1 MRGFKPEEVEKLEK
15 NKSPEV
21 QKLLSLYKDI
31 LKNPAF
37 DSLITFRVQKR
48 KWQTEIQ
55 SKPASLF
62 SAEEGKAN
70 KDFEYAIR
78 FLEAMESLA
87 GIEESL
93 VKKLTPE
100 EVKEVNEKVDEI
112 SKDDFAGDLEFIGE
126 KISQERNERR
136 K

>member
-1 MRGFKPEEVEKLEK
+1 MRGFSSEEVEKLEK
-15 NKSPEV
+15 SKSLEV

-37 DSLITFRVQKR
+37 DSLITFRVQKN
-48 KWQTEIQ
+48 KWQQEIQ
-55 SKPASLF
+55 NNPASLF

-70 KDFEYAIR
+70 KDFEYAMR
-78 FLEAMESLA
+78 FLEAIAGLA
-87 GIEESL
+87 AIEETL

-100 EVKEVNEKVDEI
+100 EIKEVDNKVNEL
-112 SKDDFAGDLEFIGE
+112 SQDDFAGQVEFIGE
-126 KISQERNERR
+126 TLAKERNGKR

>member
-1 MRGFKPEEVEKLEK
+1 MRGFNPEEVEKLEK

-21 QKLLSLYKDI
+21 QKILSLYKDI

-37 DSLITFRVQKR
+37 DSLITFRIQKN
-48 KWQTEIQ
+48 KWQSEIQ

-62 SAEEGKAN
+62 SVEEGKAN

-78 FLEAMESLA
+78 FLEAMEQLA
-87 GIEESL
+87 TIEESL

-100 EVKEVNEKVDEI
+100 EIKEVDKKVGEL
-112 SKDDFAGDLEFIGE
+112 SQDDFAGDVEFIGE
-126 KISQERNERR
+126 KLAKEKNGRR